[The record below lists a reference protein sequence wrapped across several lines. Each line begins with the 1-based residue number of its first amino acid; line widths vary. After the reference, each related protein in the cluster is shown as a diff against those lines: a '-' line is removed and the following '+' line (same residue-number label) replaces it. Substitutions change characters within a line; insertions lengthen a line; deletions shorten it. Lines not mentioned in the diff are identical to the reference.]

1 MFVTR
6 HVVEQLNPLEMAVV
20 LFADLYL
27 KSIKVAL
34 EGNGLIDFKLAE
46 KKRGYVRAI
55 GFHDLSREISP
66 VWLLILTRLARI
78 FLKSL

>member
-6 HVVEQLNPLEMAVV
+6 HIVEQFNPLEMAVV

-27 KSIKVAL
+27 QAIKVAL
-34 EGNGLIDFKLAE
+34 EGNGLVDFKLAE

-55 GFHDLSREISP
+55 GFHELSRDISQMRP
-66 VWLLILTRLARI
+66 LILTRLARI
-78 FLKSL
+78 SLKSL